1 MPYEEFFSN
10 TPRVDITF
18 PEETIVHALLAEQHL
33 GSAHD
38 SNELS
43 EPEKI
48 LYAIVKAVK
57 DKYPQFA
64 EFQEGCYDSDLILGA
79 FYININIFHDEEGPY
94 MTMNISLNDGFFEG
108 VSW

>member
-38 SNELS
+38 SFIE
-43 EPEKI
+43 
-48 LYAIVKAVK
+48 
-57 DKYPQFA
+57 
-64 EFQEGCYDSDLILGA
+64 
-79 FYININIFHDEEGPY
+79 
-94 MTMNISLNDGFFEG
+94 
-108 VSW
+108 